1 MITDVLDKPELSDG
15 HVFNRK
21 IDVLKQY
28 ELHCYQV
35 CYYLLGCETKAHQ
48 ASLACIEYLFTDST
62 FYLQDH
68 TDRLKLVRQL
78 AMHHSLAILH

>member
-1 MITDVLDKPELSDG
+1 MKTDVLDKPELSDA
-15 HVFNRK
+15 HVFDRK

-28 ELHCYQV
+28 ELHCFQV

-48 ASLACIEYLFTDST
+48 ASLACIEDLFTDSA

-68 TDRLKLVRQL
+68 IDRLKLVRQI
-78 AMHHSLAILH
+78 AMRHSLAFLH